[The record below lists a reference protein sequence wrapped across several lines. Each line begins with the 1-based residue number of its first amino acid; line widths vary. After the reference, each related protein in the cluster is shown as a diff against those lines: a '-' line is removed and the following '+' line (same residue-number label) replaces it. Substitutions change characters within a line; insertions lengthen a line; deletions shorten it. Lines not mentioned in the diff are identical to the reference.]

1 MGRRFSLISKETVDF
16 INPNHRFHLS
26 RLVGYA
32 PMAKKIL
39 LYDMMVFVN
48 LVAELPFSCSQSDV
62 DSFNKLYDFCEKAK
76 ISPEVYVACAYN
88 YISKYSAKG
97 HKIHLGYFLNPKI
110 IEYCAEHLNF
120 TNTDSLLYQQI
131 LTEVLVLEKSIRVL
145 MAENSIPYDEAF
157 KKQLRSKKLTPIY
170 IAYKKHLGYSLL
182 ESIPFDGYLATIL
195 SVLGPTFDFIMA
207 KNGLYN
213 PNKVDYWN
221 NSKIEEFSFC
231 PIMFRDRYLNKEFSN
246 DYLRNSATDD
256 GTKVHKL
263 FEDIIDKYLKNKI
276 KDFIKIYDKYVN
288 SVYYT
293 SVKDQVSDHLPGVK
307 DFFYTH
313 IHNYVTKDS
322 VIYSEKKLETL
333 IEPHVNMGGTLDL
346 LVVNGNVAHIL
357 DYKTSKINEYLAKNN
372 EKYQKQLSLYA
383 KLLQRI
389 HPEVTEVQI
398 HVYYTRASMMV
409 PLEVTQNIIESR
421 VEQIKLIK
429 TKIKLNNFTPNCRS
443 CFLCMHPSCESR
455 AKISIWDEEGK
466 RRIP

>member
-16 INPNHRFHLS
+16 ISPSHKFHLS

-39 LYDMMVFVN
+39 LYDMMLFVN
-48 LVAELPFSCSQSDV
+48 LVAEVPFACSQSDV
-62 DSFNKLYDFCEKAK
+62 DSFNNLYDFCVKSK
-76 ISPEVYVACAYN
+76 VPPETYVACAYN
-88 YISKYSAKG
+88 YISKYASKG

-110 IEYCAEHLNF
+110 IEYCGEHLNF
-120 TNTDSLLYQQI
+120 TNTDSLIYQQI
-131 LTEVLVLEKSIRVL
+131 LSEVLILEKSIRNL
-145 MAENSIPYDEAF
+145 MAEDSISYDIAF
-157 KKQLRSKKLTPIY
+157 KKQLRAKKLTPIY
-170 IAYKKHLGYSLL
+170 IAYKKHIGYSLL
-182 ESIPFDGYLATIL
+182 DSISFDGYLSTIL
-195 SVLGPTFDFIMA
+195 SVLGPVFDFIMA

-246 DYLRNSATDD
+246 DYLKNAATDD

-263 FEDIIDKYLKNKI
+263 FEDVIDKYLKNKT
-276 KDFIKIYDKYVN
+276 KDFVKIYDKYIN

-293 SVKDQVSDHLPGVK
+293 SVKEQVSEHLKGVE
-307 DFFYTH
+307 DFFHTH
-313 IHNYVTKDS
+313 IHKYLTKDS
-322 VIYSEKKLETL
+322 IIYSEKKLETL

-346 LVVNGNVAHIL
+346 LIVNGDTAHIL

-383 KLLQRI
+383 KLLQKI
-389 HPEVTEVQI
+389 HPEVTNVDI
-398 HVYYTRASMMV
+398 NVYYTRASMMV
-409 PLEVTQNIIESR
+409 PLDVTQDIIESR

-429 TKIKLNNFTPNCRS
+429 MKIKLNNFTPNSKS
-443 CFLCMHPSCESR
+443 CFLCMHPNCESR
-455 AKISIWDEEGK
+455 SKISIWAEDGT
-466 RRIP
+466 RR